1 MIVPLTH
8 FLLLTQ
14 VICCTD
20 AQPPHRKGSAD
31 AEGRVSTTT
40 AFRMEHASFGGSDF
54 DVCPATLFG
63 QCRLLVN
70 EPWADDGHVYGVQK
84 ADWISAASGREAGTN
99 MIVPLTHFLLLTQ
112 VICCTD
118 AQPPHRKGSADAEG
132 RVSTT
137 TAFRMEHASFGGN
150 DFDVCPA
157 TLFGQCR
164 LLVNEPWADDGHV
177 YGVQKADWISAAS
190 GREAGT
196 NMIVPLTHF
205 LLLTQVLTFRETY
218 KRRNGNFKQW
228 RCPFDACGRTRATL
242 LSQRS
247 VPTLDGTEL
256 HRLLPAAKWARPSI
270 VSPSVE
276 SGVIQA
282 TITPNTW

>member
-205 LLLTQVLTFRETY
+205 LLLTQDVQLICAITTAD
-218 KRRNGNFKQW
+218 W
-228 RCPFDACGRTRATL
+228 RKYGPAPPLPRMHRGERHL
-242 LSQRS
+242 V
-247 VPTLDGTEL
+247 VPQKPHGTCVPL
-256 HRLLPAAKWARPSI
+256 
-270 VSPSVE
+270 
-276 SGVIQA
+276 
-282 TITPNTW
+282 